1 MENTAPPLRV
11 EYCIVIIVQLS
22 IVLYNYTNK
31 LVK

>member
-1 MENTAPPLRV
+1 MDNTAPPLRV

-22 IVLYNYTNK
+22 IVVDNYANE